1 MTSWWKAWGTGTT
14 PPPLNSLEK
23 RLALLFDFQRFAQN
37 RRLAAL
43 IAGAEARFSALLTDD
58 DLEQVSAAGQPDER
72 NLKGERPDDDGV

>member
-1 MTSWWKAWGTGTT
+1 MTSWSKPWGNGAT
-14 PPPLNSLEK
+14 PPPLNRLEK
-23 RLALLFDFQRFAQN
+23 RLAFLFEFQHFAQN

-72 NLKGERPDDDGV
+72 NLKGEHPDDDGV